1 MTNTD
6 GISGEQARRC
16 PLCGALAPGSG
27 YIYCAVCRG
36 RGIDPDGAYRMG
48 WRACAVYLEEAFA
61 KTGILPSTA
70 FGPGLGVPS

>member
-36 RGIDPDGAYRMG
+36 HGIDPDGAYHMG
-48 WRACAVYLEEAFA
+48 WRACLDHIKAELN
-61 KTGILPSTA
+61 LPPIS